1 MTKEKTKKQLEAEAR
16 EKDLILKGIAI
27 IGVILFLGIFV
38 QNLSADEMVHKFKSP
53 SFNGQGI
60 SAHYLTIENQE
71 TNRRDEIKQALQDA
85 LDEAERDAENTTLA
99 RFIKNLESRIY
110 SQLSRD
116 LVDSLFA
123 DGIAGAATGVIE
135 LQGNYIEYSSDGIT
149 VTLKVTDS
157 EGNVTEI
164 TIPIGSFGDFSLD
177 GDG

>member
-1 MTKEKTKKQLEAEAR
+1 M
-16 EKDLILKGIAI
+16 KDEDFGSGMGTAIKYIVAAAI
-27 IGVILFLGIFV
+27 IGFGLNQVLF
-38 QNLSADEMVHKFKSP
+38 ADEMVHKFKSP
-53 SFNGQGI
+53 SFNGAAI

-71 TNRRDEIKQALQDA
+71 TNRLNDLKQDLQDA

-116 LVDSLFA
+116 LVDNLFA
-123 DGIAGAATGVIE
+123 DGIATAATGVIE
-135 LQGNYIEYSSDGIT
+135 LQGNYIEYYSDGIT

-164 TIPIGSFGDFSLD
+164 TIPIGTFGDFSLD
-177 GDG
+177 PDG

>member
-1 MTKEKTKKQLEAEAR
+1 M
-16 EKDLILKGIAI
+16 D
-27 IGVILFLGIFV
+27 
-38 QNLSADEMVHKFKSP
+38 N
-53 SFNGQGI
+53 
-60 SAHYLTIENQE
+60 
-71 TNRRDEIKQALQDA
+71 
-85 LDEAERDAENTTLA
+85 
-99 RFIKNLESRIY
+99 
-110 SQLSRD
+110 
-116 LVDSLFA
+116 LFA

>member
-1 MTKEKTKKQLEAEAR
+1 MHDNELRKEQEFGSGMGT
-16 EKDLILKGIAI
+16 AI
-27 IGVILFLGIFV
+27 KWIIICGAVGFLL
-38 QNLSADEMVHKFKSP
+38 NNALYADEMVHKFKSP

-71 TNRRDEIKQALQDA
+71 TNRRNEIKQALQDA
-85 LDEAERDAENTTLA
+85 LEEAERDAQNTTLA

-116 LVDSLFA
+116 LVDNLFA
-123 DGIAGAATGVIE
+123 DGIASAATGVIE